1 MHVKCLLIFACAAYG
16 LGLVSITYADE
27 VRGTAHVID
36 GDTLEVSGERV
47 RLRAIDA
54 LERDQW
60 CRDVDDRRYR
70 CGEAAIDALRNHI
83 GTEELIC
90 EIVQEFDE
98 YGRALGVCYN
108 TQGDDLNGWL
118 VLNGHALAQRA
129 YSKQYVQS
137 EKAAQAAQR
146 GMWAGRFVAPWHW
159 RRGDRLRSEPISD
172 ALVALPNLTPSG
184 NSHPLSD
191 YDDNRNGWIS
201 CPEARRHDIVPVH
214 LGDPAYRFM
223 RDGDGDGVVCGSQS
237 ATAMALAQ
245 NDRTTK
251 GSHEGEEAEIVEDGP
266 HVEVP
271 ERYVSP
277 GIITDSMLLN
287 ADNDPNNWILYGK
300 DYSHTRY
307 SQLDEINTETI
318 KDLVPKWD
326 LWFGVLDS
334 QGSQTMAFNGNLF
347 VSSSYNHVFRVDG
360 RTGRTVWRYDHNLP
374 GDVFPHLCCDVINRG
389 PALYG
394 TNLYVATL
402 DGNLVALD
410 SASGQVIWDHTVA
423 DYKASYSFTVLPLA
437 VDGKIIIGT
446 SGAEF
451 GIRGFITARD
461 SETGE
466 EVWKFH
472 TIPAPGEPGGDTWPG
487 DTYKY
492 GGGSAWVTGAYD
504 PELNSIYWGVGQP
517 GPWDRHAHPGDNLY
531 TNSTVVLDPDTGALK
546 FHFQYTPNDP
556 YDYDGV
562 NETVLADIDGQKVW
576 LHADRNGHFYSID
589 RTNGS
594 FNYAVPLGK
603 VNWNRGFDP
612 ETGRPIFAYP
622 EMDVTRDKVTEGIY
636 PALFGGKEWNPMA
649 YDPNTQIAY
658 VPAFGDHSMDL
669 QAKQEKY
676 TRGELYLGI
685 KVMKWYGGGGELRA
699 INARNGELVWVH
711 NNPMPFRS
719 SVTATA
725 GNLVFAGDTE
735 GYIKA
740 FNATT
745 GAQVWSAYAGA
756 PITGGINTFT
766 IDGKQTLTVV
776 AGQAQTGT
784 ETFGENWKK
793 THRTGGR
800 LIAFGLQ

>member
-1 MHVKCLLIFACAAYG
+1 MSMLPFLVAALI
-16 LGLVSITYADE
+16 
-27 VRGTAHVID
+27 
-36 GDTLEVSGERV
+36 
-47 RLRAIDA
+47 AI
-54 LERDQW
+54 W
-60 CRDVDDRRYR
+60 FT
-70 CGEAAIDALRNHI
+70 GIEAKEE
-83 GTEELIC
+83 GTE
-90 EIVQEFDE
+90 
-98 YGRALGVCYN
+98 
-108 TQGDDLNGWL
+108 
-118 VLNGHALAQRA
+118 
-129 YSKQYVQS
+129 
-137 EKAAQAAQR
+137 QAA
-146 GMWAGRFVAPWHW
+146 GAVLDDCIKEAKENVHKYVAATF
-159 RRGDRLRSEPISD
+159 GDETDKTTHILQWLEESD
-172 ALVALPNLTPSG
+172 EFQDCSG
-184 NSHPLSD
+184 K
-191 YDDNRNGWIS
+191 NRAS
-201 CPEARRHDIVPVH
+201 
-214 LGDPAYRFM
+214 
-223 RDGDGDGVVCGSQS
+223 
-237 ATAMALAQ
+237 
-245 NDRTTK
+245 
-251 GSHEGEEAEIVEDGP
+251 EIVECRRL
-266 HVEVP
+266 P
-271 ERYVSP
+271 EKYKRRCLGAPNIGVWNFEPP
-277 GIITDSMLLN
+277 GIVTDDMLLV
-287 ADNDPNNWILYGK
+287 AAKAPNDWILYGK
-300 DYSHTRY
+300 DYAHTRY
-307 SQLDEINTETI
+307 SQLDEINTKTI
-318 KDLVPKWD
+318 QNLVPKWV
-326 LWFGVLDS
+326 LSFGVLDS
-334 QGSQTMAFNGNLF
+334 QGSQTLALNGNLF

-360 RTGRTVWRYDHNLP
+360 RTGRTVWRYDHPLP

-402 DGNLVALD
+402 DGHLVALD
-410 SASGQVIWDHTVA
+410 SASGQVIWDQTVA
-423 DYKASYSFTVLPLA
+423 DYKSSYSFTVLPLA

-461 SETGE
+461 AETGE
-466 EVWKFH
+466 EVWKTH

-504 PELNSIYWGVGQP
+504 PELNNIYWGVGQP

-531 TNSTVVLDPDTGALK
+531 TNSTIVLDPDSGAIK

-603 VNWNRGFDP
+603 VTWNRGFDP

-649 YDPNTQIAY
+649 YNPETQIAY
-658 VPAFGDHSMDL
+658 VPSFGDHSMDL
-669 QAKQEKY
+669 QAKVEKY
-676 TRGELYLGI
+676 TRGESYLGI

-699 INARNGELVWVH
+699 IDARNGELVWVH

-745 GAQVWSAYAGA
+745 GAQVWSFYCGSSVM
-756 PITGGINTFT
+756 GGVNTFT
-766 IDGKQTLTVV
+766 IDGKQYLTVV
-776 AGQAQTGT
+776 VGQAQTGI
-784 ETFGENWKK
+784 EMFDENWKK
-793 THRTGGR
+793 THQKGGH
-800 LIAFGLQ
+800 LIAFALHKSSLEGASKNDSPSDKTGVRGSVASWRQ

>member
-1 MHVKCLLIFACAAYG
+1 MSTKCFRSLIVFLAMGLLIAGGGSAFAA
-16 LGLVSITYADE
+16 
-27 VRGTAHVID
+27 
-36 GDTLEVSGERV
+36 
-47 RLRAIDA
+47 
-54 LERDQW
+54 
-60 CRDVDDRRYR
+60 
-70 CGEAAIDALRNHI
+70 
-83 GTEELIC
+83 
-90 EIVQEFDE
+90 
-98 YGRALGVCYN
+98 
-108 TQGDDLNGWL
+108 
-118 VLNGHALAQRA
+118 
-129 YSKQYVQS
+129 
-137 EKAAQAAQR
+137 
-146 GMWAGRFVAPWHW
+146 
-159 RRGDRLRSEPISD
+159 
-172 ALVALPNLTPSG
+172 
-184 NSHPLSD
+184 SH
-191 YDDNRNGWIS
+191 
-201 CPEARRHDIVPVH
+201 E
-214 LGDPAYRFM
+214 
-223 RDGDGDGVVCGSQS
+223 
-237 ATAMALAQ
+237 
-245 NDRTTK
+245 
-251 GSHEGEEAEIVEDGP
+251 EGEEFTSDFIEGEEEGVRF
-266 HVEVP
+266 EVL
-271 ERYVSP
+271 EGYVSP
-277 GIITDSMLLN
+277 GVITDSMLLN
-287 ADNDPNNWILYGK
+287 AGEEFTSEDIIDKRSSNWALYRDGFSDFVGFGPFHEDEWELLLSELSQGSDWGFNPNRDVQDVQAAMLVPAPPMLVIGVCLWLSKEFMESFMKRAGERSADEIFDRFLPENKEPGGAPCRLPPEPPPQCDVIEVQIIRCPWEEISLLVTDVESDWVSVFARDIPSGEMRFFPTDFIAEGMRLEVLEGYVSPGVITDSMLLNAGKDPNNWILYGK
-300 DYSHTRY
+300 DYAHTRY
-307 SQLDEINTETI
+307 SHLDEINTETI
-318 KDLVPKWD
+318 KDLVPKWV
-326 LWFGVLDS
+326 LSFGVLDS

-402 DGNLVALD
+402 DGHLVALD

-466 EVWKFH
+466 EVWKTY

-504 PELNSIYWGVGQP
+504 PELNNIYWGVGQP

-531 TNSTVVLDPDTGALK
+531 TNSTVVMDPDSGAIK
-546 FHFQYTPNDP
+546 FRFQYTPNDP

-562 NETVLADIDGQKVW
+562 NEVVLADIDGQKVW
-576 LHADRNGHFYSID
+576 LQADRNGHFYSID

-594 FNYAVPLGK
+594 FNYAVPMGK

-612 ETGRPIFAYP
+612 ETGRPIFVYP
-622 EMDVTRDKVTEGIY
+622 EKDVTRDKVTEGIY

-649 YDPNTQIAY
+649 YDPTTQIAY

-725 GNLVFAGDTE
+725 GNLVFTGDTE

-745 GAQVWSAYAGA
+745 GAQVWSFY
-756 PITGGINTFT
+756 TGSSVMSGVSTFT
-766 IDGKQTLTVV
+766 VDGKQYLSAVV
-776 AGQAQTGT
+776 GQAQAGI
-784 ETFGENWKK
+784 EMFDENWKK
-793 THRTGGR
+793 THQKGGH
-800 LIAFGLQ
+800 LIAFALH